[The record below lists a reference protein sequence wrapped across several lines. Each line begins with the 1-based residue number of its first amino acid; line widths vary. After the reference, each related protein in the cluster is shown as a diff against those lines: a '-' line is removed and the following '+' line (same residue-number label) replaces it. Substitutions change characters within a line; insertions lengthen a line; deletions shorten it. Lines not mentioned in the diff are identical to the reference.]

1 MMNRLLSVVIGA
13 ALMLFSA
20 AGASAQ
26 IGSSYD
32 GQVRTVTVYNT
43 SGFTIEYV
51 YAVPASWYRPDYDIV
66 SGDFIAGRLIYPGQT
81 TVINFDRG
89 DGSCVL
95 DIKFLDTQR
104 GDWIFRNFDVCR
116 GGTLTLR
123 N

>member
-1 MMNRLLSVVIGA
+1 MNRLRSAAIGTVLLLSSV
-13 ALMLFSA
+13 

-26 IGSSYD
+26 SYD
-32 GQVRTVTVYNT
+32 GQVRTVTVHNL
-43 SGFTIEYV
+43 SSFTIEYV
-51 YAVPASWYRPDYDIV
+51 YAVPTQWNSPDYNIR
-66 SGDFIAGRLIYPGQT
+66 SQDFIAGRLINPGET
-81 TVINFDRG
+81 TVVDFNRG

-116 GGTLTLR
+116 GGSLTLR

>member
-1 MMNRLLSVVIGA
+1 MMNRLLSAAIGA
-13 ALMLFSA
+13 TLMLFTA

-32 GQVRTVTVYNT
+32 GQVRSVTVFNT
-43 SGFTIEYV
+43 SAFTIEYV

-66 SGDFIAGRLIYPGQT
+66 SGDFVAGRLLYPGQT